1 MPRAEGVLAEET
13 PHRAS
18 PDVGAWTS
26 SMRVVQCR
34 SGAED
39 GQPGA
44 ASVMD
49 MCIPQTKPYRVERQV
64 VVSETSTDFAR
75 VQLQRTADESEVI
88 VKLEAVGWLEWQLAL
103 YGMYRTDRRH
113 KYLRDTCSCGQ
124 PFTHEP
130 TECCA
135 GRVCR
140 WFFGLS
146 VWSIVMCVL
155 ATANACDLVRVQVD
169 DAHRFH
175 FTDFWDKDDKLE
187 MYDTFPD
194 EFTDRLFDKKYHQ
207 SCCNDGGKNNRGHVA
222 GAHCLIPSCLDL
234 FASIPDWVQL
244 RRDKVPRDDP
254 RWHVSPGPNQT
265 HVADNGVL
273 AWDCEDA
280 DAVVQESC
288 PVDFSES
295 DIYSDTLCCEAQCDG
310 CGKTTD
316 HFRTTCEIAKW
327 EWQTFPDDPD
337 FEHHGYNCCGPRN
350 HGRLP
355 TVSHW
360 EEPAVVATAVCQATI
375 NTTTRDIK
383 VISFPQMCTPGFYC
397 NTIAEQ
403 NELNGMNLATGV
415 AWVAL
420 AVLLLLNHLLVLKIA
435 TPGGSGRRTHPLT
448 DAIDPFTWMAVAMDV
463 ARDVDRPT
471 PLGLQEAQNRLEM
484 RQPAQD
490 GSTNPSA
497 APAAAGGERDV
508 EQALLAGPPVENSG
522 GQRLLQR
529 ASAIR
534 DSVQNFLR
542 KRQQALAQSGNQVI
556 SNAAQSA
563 ALWAWLPIVFL
574 SIWWCCM
581 PLESLGGKS
590 GLQYVVNDET
600 DWRKRAEW
608 QDVIRPPIFV
618 LLSYPSLVTTAL
630 LLRVVCAIHKHHAAE
645 IIESIQVDGGSSRRP
660 RTVDELHSQ
669 FVTLRDGLINTGKRW
684 QWLLLVQI
692 LIFIA
697 LATIPFCQFWRD
709 HIGLSKANGGDTWLD
724 ELNELVMVLAQFCPL
739 ALCVRSIMD
748 INSTL
753 DDVPATLAQRK
764 LLTVVERDAFHTSY
778 EGLQLGIY
786 IFGVRLTTS
795 RLVRGVA
802 TVSALLVFSKFKDL
816 FFNMRD

>member
-1 MPRAEGVLAEET
+1 MPRAEGGLAEET
-13 PHRAS
+13 PHLS
-18 PDVGAWTS
+18 PDVDSWTH

-34 SGAED
+34 SVETD
-39 GQPGA
+39 GQPDA
-44 ASVMD
+44 ASLLNYV
-49 MCIPQTKPYRVERQV
+49 CVPQTKPYSVERQV
-64 VVSETSTDFAR
+64 AVSETDR
-75 VQLQRTADESEVI
+75 ERLMRQRTADESEVI
-88 VKLEAVGWLEWQLAL
+88 MELQAVGWLEWQLAL

-113 KYLRDTCSCGQ
+113 RYLRDTCSCGQ
-124 PFTHEP
+124 PFAHDP
-130 TECCA
+130 TECCV

-155 ATANACDLVRVQVD
+155 ATTNACDLVRVQVD
-169 DAHRFH
+169 DFHRYH
-175 FTDFWDKDDKLE
+175 FTDFWDKNDKLE

-194 EFTDRLFDKKYHQ
+194 EFTDQLFDKKYHQ
-207 SCCNDGGKNNRGHVA
+207 SCCNDGGKNNGGHVA

-234 FASIPDWVQL
+234 FASIPWVQL
-244 RRDKVPRDDP
+244 KRDKVPSNDP
-254 RWHVSPGPNQT
+254 RWHITPGVNQT
-265 HVADNGVL
+265 HVAENGVL

-288 PVDFSES
+288 PIGFSES
-295 DIYSDTLCCEAQCDG
+295 DIYSDTLCCEAQCDS
-310 CGKTTD
+310 CGKTKD
-316 HFRTTCEIAKW
+316 HFRSTCEIAKW

-337 FEHHGYNCCGPRN
+337 FKHHAFKCCGSRN

-375 NTTTRDIK
+375 NTTKSDIK
-383 VISFPQMCTPGFYC
+383 VVSFPQMCTPGFYC

-403 NELNGMNLATGV
+403 NELNGMNLATGI

-463 ARDVDRPT
+463 ARDVDKPT
-471 PLGLQEAQNRLEM
+471 PLGLQEAQDRVEM
-484 RQPAQD
+484 RQSA
-490 GSTNPSA
+490 STNPSA
-497 APAAAGGERDV
+497 APAVGERDAD
-508 EQALLAGPPVENSG
+508 QPLLSAAHVANSG
-522 GQRLLQR
+522 GQGLVQR

-542 KRQQALAQSGNQVI
+542 KRQQELAQSGNQVM
-556 SNAAQSA
+556 SSAAQSA
-563 ALWAWLPIVFL
+563 ALWAWLPIAFL
-574 SIWWCCM
+574 SIWWCCV
-581 PLESLGGKS
+581 PLESLGSKS
-590 GLQYVVNDET
+590 GLQYVLNSEPDE
-600 DWRKRAEW
+600 RQGRW

-630 LLRVVCAIHKHHAAE
+630 LLRVVCAIHKHHATE
-645 IIESIQVDGGSSRRP
+645 IIESIQGDGGSSRRP

-669 FVTLRDGLINTGKRW
+669 FVTLRDGLLNTGKRW

-692 LIFIA
+692 LIFVA

-709 HIGLSKANGGDTWLD
+709 HIGLSRANGGDTWLD

-748 INSTL
+748 INSKL
-753 DDVPATLAQRK
+753 DDVPADLAQRQ
-764 LLTVVERDAFHTSY
+764 LLSVVERDAFKTSY
-778 EGLQLGIY
+778 DGLQLGIY
-786 IFGVRLTTS
+786 IFGVRLTTT
-795 RLVRGVA
+795 RLVRGVV